1 MSTTA
6 RSSSPEEP
14 PKASSSE
21 EAKNKRK
28 QRLRTKVTND
38 EFRGSLKREA
48 TWLNT
53 ASSRCSNIRR
63 VFTQQENLLKELEVI
78 ETESCHVIADLS
90 AAHIMTR
97 GARLR
102 LMGELELVE
111 EKRRKAI
118 SQLRT
123 AMIWGSSEGDGM
135 K

>member
-14 PKASSSE
+14 PKASSE

-28 QRLRTKVTND
+28 QRLRTKVTDD

-63 VFTQQENLLKELEVI
+63 AFAQQEKLLKELEVI
-78 ETESCHVIADLS
+78 ETESCHVIADL
-90 AAHIMTR
+90 
-97 GARLR
+97 
-102 LMGELELVE
+102 
-111 EKRRKAI
+111 
-118 SQLRT
+118 
-123 AMIWGSSEGDGM
+123 
-135 K
+135 